1 MEEGQIVYAYLH
13 LAADPALTQALLARK
28 VTAIAY
34 ETIQLADGSLP
45 LLRPMSE
52 VAGRMA
58 IQVGAASLQKEHGGK
73 GVLLGGVPGVQR
85 GRVVVLGA
93 GVVGVAACRVAAGM
107 GAEVTALDVSIP
119 RLAAVED
126 LFGGRVQTVYSDAHA
141 IAEQVQRADLLVGAV
156 LVPGARAPKLVT
168 ERMIASMGEGSV
180 VVDVAV
186 DQGGCIETA
195 RPTTHDEPTYRVHGV
210 VHYCVAN
217 MPGAVART
225 STLALTSATIGY
237 ALALADRGV
246 AAAVDDRAL
255 SRGVNTLAG
264 HVTHEAVARSLAL
277 PWVPLEAALASAR
290 PVRRR
295 PPAGPP
301 AR

>member
-1 MEEGQIVYAYLH
+1 
-13 LAADPALTQALLARK
+13 
-28 VTAIAY
+28 
-34 ETIQLADGSLP
+34 
-45 LLRPMSE
+45 MSE

-58 IQVGAASLQKEHGGK
+58 IQVGASCLQKEHGGK

-93 GVVGVAACRVAAGM
+93 GVVGLAACRIAAGM
-107 GAEVTALDVSIP
+107 GAEVSVLDVSLP
-119 RLAAVED
+119 KLAGADD
-126 LFGGRVQTVYSDAHA
+126 LFRGRVQTLFSDAHT
-141 IAEQVQRADLLVGAV
+141 IAEQVDRADLVVGAV

-168 ERMIASMGEGSV
+168 EEMIASMSDGSV

-186 DQGGCIETA
+186 DQGGCIATA
-195 RPTTHDEPTYRVHGV
+195 RPTTHDDPTYVVHGV

-225 STLALTSATIGY
+225 STFALASTTIGF

-264 HVTHEAVARSLAL
+264 HVTHDAVARSLGL
-277 PWVPLEAALASAR
+277 PWVPLEAALASSRA
-290 PVRRR
+290 PSRRR
-295 PPAGPP
+295 PPPP
-301 AR
+301 PPGG